1 MPLDK
6 SAKSASAKIRERLD
20 HPVLDGDGHTIEY
33 DPIFLEYLH
42 QVAGPD
48 MVKRYERLGTKGGQ
62 YYGTTYEDR
71 FDKRMARIPYWGNPT
86 RNTLDRATAMAP
98 NLLRAR
104 MDEIGIDFSILHTS
118 ALHLNRFPD
127 EEIRRAGCR
136 ALNTMRAEMFRG
148 HGDRMTPSASI
159 PMHTPEEAIEELEY
173 AVKVLG
179 LKTIMIA
186 GVVRRPVPIIAR
198 EAPALARYAQ
208 WIDNL
213 SVGSPYNYDPF
224 WAKCAELKVA
234 PMTHTSGIWGSRGDT
249 KNFVFNH
256 LGHFAAS
263 GEAFCRGLF
272 MGGVTRRFPT
282 LRFGFMEGGV
292 NWACG
297 LYNDLFEHWEKRSYK
312 ALRENLDPAQIDRKG
327 LSDLL
332 GEYGGEV
339 FAKHIAHV
347 REHGILGIPEEDP
360 NNLDDFAACKITSK
374 QDIYDL
380 FVPPF
385 HFGCEADDRMNHGA
399 FDTKANRMGA
409 RLKATFSSDIGHWD
423 VQDMSEV
430 LVEAYENV
438 EHGLMTED
446 DFQDMTFTNVV
457 SLVGT
462 LNPNFFKGTVVESAV
477 AKLDPKKLTPAAQ

>member
-1 MPLDK
+1 VPLDL
-6 SAKSASAKIRERLD
+6 SRRSRSAKIRETLD

-33 DPIFLEYLH
+33 DPIFLEYLG
-42 QVAGPD
+42 QVGGPK
-48 MVKRYERLGTKGGQ
+48 MVEYYRKVGTKGGQ

-71 FDKRMARIPYWGNPT
+71 FDKRLARIPYWGTPT

-104 MDEIGIDFSILHTS
+104 MDELGLDFSILHTS

-127 EEIRRAGCR
+127 AEVRRAGCR

-148 HGDRMTPSASI
+148 HEDRMTPAAAI

-179 LKTIMIA
+179 SKAIMVA
-186 GVVRRPVPIIAR
+186 GVVRRPVPIVAR
-198 EAPALARYAQ
+198 EAPQLARYTH

-213 SVGSPYNYDPF
+213 SVGSPHNYDPF
-224 WAKCAELKVA
+224 WAKCVELKVA
-234 PMTHTSGIWGSRGDT
+234 PMTHTSGIWGSRADT
-249 KNFVFNH
+249 RNFVFNH
-256 LGHFAAS
+256 LGHFASS

-312 ALRENLDPAQIDRKG
+312 ALRENLDPAQIDRKA
-327 LSDLL
+327 LAALL

-339 FAKHIAHV
+339 FARHVDHI

-360 NNLDDFAACKITSK
+360 NNLDDFAACKITRK
-374 QDIYDL
+374 EDVRDL
-380 FVPPF
+380 FVPFF

-399 FDTKANRMGA
+399 FDTKVNRMGA

-423 VQDMSEV
+423 VQEMNDV
-430 LVEAYENV
+430 LAEAYESV
-438 EHGLMTED
+438 EHGLLTED
-446 DFQDMTFTNVV
+446 DFRDLTFTNIV
-457 SLVGT
+457 SLVGSV
-462 LNPNFFKGTVVESAV
+462 NPDFFKGTAVEGAV
-477 AKLDPKKLTPAAQ
+477 ARVQGNSLH